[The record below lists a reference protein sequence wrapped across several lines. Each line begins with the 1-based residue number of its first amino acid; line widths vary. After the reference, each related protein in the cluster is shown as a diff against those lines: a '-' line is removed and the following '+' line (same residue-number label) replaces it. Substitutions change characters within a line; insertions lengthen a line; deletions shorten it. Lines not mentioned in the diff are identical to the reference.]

1 MGDIKVSIVVPVYGF
16 YINYR
21 IIFANLIGG
30 NILQLYD
37 VHLLLVILVILTVI
51 GCIFAFATL
60 KFDK

>member
-1 MGDIKVSIVVPVYGF
+1 MGSTLTIG
-16 YINYR
+16 